1 MIFFFIIIIAPLP
14 HVGWVFQSVRKFP
27 IEIKTI
33 QRISK
38 LNANLKSPQCPTGN
52 KTICRRIRQ
61 KMTILLLT
69 LTLDIYII
77 M

>member
-1 MIFFFIIIIAPLP
+1 MKIFYYRTLP
-14 HVGWVFQSVRKFP
+14 HVGWGFQSVRKFP

-52 KTICRRIRQ
+52 KTISRRIRQ
-61 KMTILLLT
+61 KMTISLLT